1 MEVMSNEIFN
11 TQKQQ
16 DLKDV
21 LSNWNL
27 DTVGL

>member
-1 MEVMSNEIFN
+1 MEVMSHEFN